1 MLRAAYIQVQQAG
14 RPDREAVALLEE
26 LPRRGIEATTF
37 TLKQLSR
44 RRLGLA
50 PDVLVAGGMEAVR
63 GALKQLGRTGTELPT
78 YPLSLRDR
86 LGRTVWEAT
95 LGEAL
100 RRVETRGEP
109 LFIKPRL
116 DSKRFTGLVLRD
128 ASESFRLAGASRGTP
143 VWCAEPIEIVAE
155 HRAYVVEGQVVAVAQ
170 YDGSPRPAPSAW
182 IDATLQQLIDG
193 GEAPAGFA
201 IDVATKPGG
210 EPVLMECND
219 GFALGQYD
227 GVSNASYVDLVCARW
242 RELVGAD

>member
-95 LGEAL
+95 LGAWRIAYDEWEFCHIL
-100 RRVETRGEP
+100 SGRS
-109 LFIKPRL
+109 I
-116 DSKRFTGLVLRD
+116 
-128 ASESFRLAGASRGTP
+128 
-143 VWCAEPIEIVAE
+143 IEDE
-155 HRAYVVEGQVVAVAQ
+155 NGDKH
-170 YDGSPRPAPSAW
+170 
-182 IDATLQQLIDG
+182 
-193 GEAPAGFA
+193 
-201 IDVATKPGG
+201 
-210 EPVLMECND
+210 
-219 GFALGQYD
+219 
-227 GVSNASYVDLVCARW
+227 
-242 RELVGAD
+242 ELVAGDRFIIRPGFRGIWRVIETTRKDYVIRL